1 MEIEKVKTKFSD
13 IVSPYFERAEVRIDV
28 PNIHFLVMKNQKKAM
43 FSPAITTCASDIKK
57 IGYDIYFQELKERF
71 IEEFSKFQ
79 S

>member
-13 IVSPYFERAEVRIDV
+13 VVSPHFERAEVRIDGG
-28 PNIHFLVMKNQKKAM
+28 NIHFLVMKNQNKAM
-43 FSPAITTCASDIKK
+43 FSPSITTCDSDIKK
-57 IGYDIYFQELKERF
+57 IGYDIYFQELKEGF